1 VYTYVQKHIDFTSWP
16 KLQAAVGK
24 PQMQLQLEYRTR
36 DLLCQ
41 KATMGIRSTELI
53 SNTHHP

>member
-1 VYTYVQKHIDFTSWP
+1 MTGGHEPVVYKYVQKHIDFTSWP

-36 DLLCQ
+36 GPVVP
-41 KATMGIRSTELI
+41 K
-53 SNTHHP
+53 SNDGHPQH